1 MWSRN
6 IPEIPQEGR
15 NFQMTREEHWCQL
28 LRAGG
33 VVYESRNRS
42 AGSEAQSQMI
52 WHVSRRCRK
61 LRGSESLAHEER
73 YTGGHETTT
82 KSVELC
88 IACARGSW
96 TRMLYGTTRTVRK
109 LRRLRVLVTGSI
121 LAWPAVLI
129 SVWLQPGVVNL
140 TLRSPFVTA
149 VVQGIVIAVTLKWSS
164 TAVKE
169 WQRLRFLALVERT
182 SWRYMSMVCNEGDS
196 SINNI
201 GIPVNEIKVEIVK
214 ALIADMKIAKDRCVT
229 CFGINEIFRFE
240 ALITDVGRWIES
252 MLEDAK
258 RGAPLNPKIFRRRDS
273 SVYRVRRQYDEI
285 EWFCSYV
292 CGNAWQAHLGRKS
305 GSQRYK
311 SHIENRVEEFPCPAH
326 ERDVMLR
333 LIKPGKPNQHV
344 VTSG

>member
-33 VVYESRNRS
+33 VVYESRDRS

-61 LRGSESLAHEER
+61 LRGSESIAHEER

-140 TLRSPFVTA
+140 TLRSPFITA

-196 SINNI
+196 GINNI

-214 ALIADMKIAKDRCVT
+214 ALIADMTIVKDRCVT

-258 RGAPLNPKIFRRRDS
+258 RGASLNPKIFRRAIAAFIEFSANMTKS
-273 SVYRVRRQYDEI
+273 SGFGHMSMGMPGKRIWV
-285 EWFCSYV
+285 
-292 CGNAWQAHLGRKS
+292 
-305 GSQRYK
+305 GSQAARDT
-311 SHIENRVEEFPCPAH
+311 RV
-326 ERDVMLR
+326 
-333 LIKPGKPNQHV
+333 I
-344 VTSG
+344 